1 MSIISDLFTTLNTN
15 AGLQAI
21 VGLGTSPQTSKIYAG
36 YAAGSAIKPFIMFE
50 IITDTREHTIPGVS
64 DMERQLIQINCYED
78 TYEDAQTLA
87 DAVFS
92 ALEGNGYMQNR
103 TDLYDSGTQ
112 TYAAIIDWS
121 FLA

>member
-36 YAAGSAIKPFIMFE
+36 HAADSASKPFIEFE
-50 IITDTREHTIPGVS
+50 LITGTREHTIPGIS
-64 DMERQLIQINCYED
+64 DMERQLIQINCFES
-78 TYEDAQTLA
+78 TYEDAQILA

-92 ALEGNGYMQNR
+92 ALEGDGHMENR
-103 TDLYDSGTQ
+103 TGLYDPVTQ
-112 TYAAIIDWS
+112 TYTAIIDWS
-121 FLA
+121 FLV